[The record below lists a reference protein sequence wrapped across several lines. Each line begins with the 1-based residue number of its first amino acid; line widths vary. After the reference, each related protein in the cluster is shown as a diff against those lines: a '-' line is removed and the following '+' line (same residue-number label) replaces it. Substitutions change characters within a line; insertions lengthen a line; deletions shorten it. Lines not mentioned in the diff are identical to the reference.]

1 MIKVFIP
8 QSKGRVK
15 TDVRDFWQSDNGK
28 VYYDYLKVCTRFF
41 VEDSDIIRC
50 LADYKKRYRQEAIA
64 YIDNNVLKIFYD
76 VKNSIDTLPNR
87 IYREVLRHDL
97 KRSIKE
103 ALNRFKGCTV
113 YIVKGK
119 YYIEIFYK

>member
-8 QSKGRVK
+8 QSKGIQK
-15 TDVRDFWQSDNGK
+15 TNARGFWKSDNGK
-28 VYYDYLKVCTRFF
+28 VYYDYLSYISKGNVSNRYLQ
-41 VEDSDIIRC
+41 DLKII
-50 LADYKKRYRQEAIA
+50 YSQEAIA
-64 YIDNNVLKIFYD
+64 YIDNNVLKIFYSKD
-76 VKNSIDTLPNR
+76 KIDTLPNR